1 MNKETSVLFEVDEGG
16 IATLTLNEPARLNPL
31 TTAIQQG
38 CLEALQGVRDDVSIR
53 ALILTAKG
61 KAFCVGA
68 DLTQLAQWRARS
80 GEPAGQPPAGGTRT
94 AAPPSL
100 GQQVG
105 DMMASSANPIIEGLG
120 SLPVPV
126 VCAIN
131 GPAVGGG
138 FGLALAGD
146 IVIAARSAYFYLP
159 FVPALGLV
167 PDMGASWRL
176 PRAVGSARAM
186 GMALLGER
194 VSAEQAA
201 DWGLIWACADDDK
214 LAAQALKTAQR
225 LAALPAHSALE
236 TRALLQAA
244 GRNSLAQQLDCERV
258 RQTELIDGESF
269 AEGLAAFIGKHPAA
283 FKPRS

>member
-1 MNKETSVLFEVDEGG
+1 MNNETGVLFEVDEGG
-16 IATLTLNEPARLNPL
+16 IATLTLNEPDRLNPI

-38 CLEALQGVRDDVSIR
+38 CLDALQRVRDDKSIR

-68 DLTQLAQWRARS
+68 DLTQLAQWAS
-80 GEPAGQPPAGGTRT
+80 GEGEGESVQL
-94 AAPPSL
+94 SL

-105 DMMASSANPIIEGLG
+105 HVMAQSGNPIIEGL
-120 SLPVPV
+120 STLPVPV

-194 VSAEQAA
+194 VSGEQAA
-201 DWGLIWACADDDK
+201 DWGLIWACTDDDK
-214 LAAQALKTAQR
+214 LGALALKTAR
-225 LAALPAHSALE
+225 RMAALPAHSALE

-244 GRNSLAQQLDCERV
+244 GRNSLAQQLDLEII
-258 RQTELIDGESF
+258 RQTDLIDGESF
-269 AEGLAAFIGKHPAA
+269 AEGLAAFIGKRPAS

>member
-1 MNKETSVLFEVDEGG
+1 MNNETGVLFEVDEGG
-16 IATLTLNEPARLNPL
+16 IATLTLNEPDRLNPI

-38 CLEALQGVRDDVSIR
+38 CLDALQRVRDEKAIR
-53 ALILTAKG
+53 VLILTAKG

-68 DLTQLAQWRARS
+68 DLTQLAQWAS
-80 GEPAGQPPAGGTRT
+80 GGGEGEREGESVHL
-94 AAPPSL
+94 SL
-100 GQQVG
+100 GQQVSQ
-105 DMMASSANPIIEGLG
+105 MMAQSGNPIIEGL
-120 SLPVPV
+120 STLPVPV

-194 VSAEQAA
+194 VSGEQAA
-201 DWGLIWACADDDK
+201 DWGLIWTCIDDDK
-214 LAAQALKTAQR
+214 LGALALKTARR

-244 GRNSLAQQLDCERV
+244 GRNSLAQQLDLERI

-269 AEGLAAFIGKHPAA
+269 AEGLAAFIGKRTAA
-283 FKPRS
+283 FKPRR

>member
-1 MNKETSVLFEVDEGG
+1 MGDVMGQATSVLFEVNAG
-16 IATLTLNEPARLNPL
+16 IATLTLNEPDRLNPIS
-31 TTAIQQG
+31 TAVQLG
-38 CLEALQGVRDDVSIR
+38 CLAGLQKVREDTSIR
-53 ALILTAKG
+53 ALILTARG

-68 DLTQLAQWRARS
+68 DLTQVAQWAQTPKDGNS
-80 GEPAGQPPAGGTRT
+80 
-94 AAPPSL
+94 PSL

-105 DMMASSANPIIEGLG
+105 DMMAKAGNPIIESLG
-120 SLPVPV
+120 NLPVPV

-176 PRAVGSARAM
+176 PRALGPARAM
-186 GMALLGER
+186 GLALLGER
-194 VSAEQAA
+194 ISGEQAA
-201 DWGLIWACADDDK
+201 DWGLIWACTDDDQ
-214 LAAQALKTAQR
+214 LASEALKIAQR

-236 TRALLQAA
+236 TRALFRAA
-244 GRNSLAQQLDCERV
+244 QGNTLAQQLAYEKD
-258 RQTELIDGESF
+258 RQTELIDGDSF
-269 AEGLAAFIGKHPAA
+269 AEGLAAFTNKRRAI